1 MTVGR
6 DPLRWLLGT
15 PFDLPST
22 LVQQFP
28 ELACATWRRGGLA
41 LRIGGWLLGKRSVAG
56 ITLWRSISLAPDARL
71 DPELLL
77 HELRHVLQF
86 QSDPLFPLRYLW
98 GSVRYGYTQ
107 NPFERDARAYAAHR
121 LAGGSPTA

>member
-1 MTVGR
+1 VTL

-22 LVQQFP
+22 LLERFP
-28 ELACATWRRGGLA
+28 ELQEATWRRGGLA
-41 LRIGGWLLGKRSVAG
+41 LRIGGWCLGKPTVSG
-56 ITLWRSISLAPDARL
+56 ITLWRSISLAPGAPL

-86 QSDPLFPLRYLW
+86 QSNPLFPLLYIW
-98 GSVRYGYTQ
+98 GTVRHGYTE
-107 NPFERDARAYAAHR
+107 NPFERDARGYAAR
-121 LAGGSPTA
+121 RVAGGPPTA